1 MTDKI
6 LELFF
11 EPDRWTYAIH
21 KGIGKH
27 INKAHLYQL
36 TKPSTR
42 MAMYAAIRN
51 GKYVIAPPHT
61 ALIPKDNG

>member
-51 GKYVIAPPHT
+51 GKYGIS
-61 ALIPKDNG
+61 